1 MFSEMTGWW
10 EELVKRTEFRGHQV
24 RIVILDQPEPK
35 PECDEWLRSLRQMAS
50 GGVRIS
56 RPADDSRE
64 SIYEGI

>member
-1 MFSEMTGWW
+1 MTGWW
-10 EELVKRTEFRGHQV
+10 EEIVKRTEFCGHQV
-24 RIVILDQPEPK
+24 RVIILDEPE
-35 PECDEWLRSLRQMAS
+35 PECDEWLESLRQMAS